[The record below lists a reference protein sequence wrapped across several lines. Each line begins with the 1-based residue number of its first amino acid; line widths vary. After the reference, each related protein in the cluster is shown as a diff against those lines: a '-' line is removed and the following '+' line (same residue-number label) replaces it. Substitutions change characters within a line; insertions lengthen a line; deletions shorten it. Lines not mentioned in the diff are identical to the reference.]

1 MKSYNF
7 KRKVWALAL
16 VLALSLA
23 CFTPLGAFAKGI
35 RIKTIDG
42 DDAFRRPTP
51 PPTDYDFSTIRV
63 LITIGSTSSVDLDL
77 GTEYVVEGTSTK
89 LSGTMSSPYHVTVEK
104 TSSGKVRLTNRSTG
118 AVIREASDVKLTRV
132 DQNYEKGMLTL
143 VSCASS
149 STQGR
154 MYLGDFR
161 FLVKDSALMMVNTV
175 PMAYYIYGVV
185 GYELN
190 PYCEDEALRAQA
202 VAAKA
207 HGMYYIDTAEGSTY
221 DIKDGYSSAQYQ
233 AYRGFR
239 ENRLPTMRHCLDVV
253 GVAISYQD
261 SFVPIC
267 YGHSNGGETSLP
279 SFIFGSSC
287 QWYDAA
293 YGVAVDDIEF
303 NDYTDDTDTINVT
316 FGGTGDNSRF
326 RDFILKKI
334 NALYGVNAT
343 KLRSISELYAFDPKE
358 GTERH
363 MQKLHVKAK
372 VKVGDEDKTYT
383 FECPTSDLRTF
394 ALTDVD
400 GSGDSYSSSKYV
412 FKTSRLIY
420 WGKETSGGYTLIYS
434 GHGHGIGLSQI
445 GANIRANPATY
456 GWTYQEILKFY
467 YPNFDIITIT
477 ERNPDGTLPSEP
489 DDPFA
494 VGPDAVAYGICTADN
509 TNFRSGPG
517 TEYSIIGTM
526 NKGDHFDIFD
536 VSTNGWFKA
545 WYNGLNGYVSL
556 DLSYVTGFP
565 SPADGLFMLMDGK
578 TNGAVNLRSEPYIR
592 DGNVITKLPNNTKVT
607 AWAHINKWYYVTTE
621 NGYEGFLSNLTTT
634 YGDPY
639 EYTGVATISPRS
651 PESYNPFVHFRR
663 IFVTAPLPEPKDP
676 IIRIPGR
683 RGSDDCNCDS

>member
-1 MKSYNF
+1 MKRFRS
-7 KRKVWALAL
+7 KGKVLAFVLAFALA
-16 VLALSLA
+16 LA
-23 CFTPLGAFAKGI
+23 CFTPLAVFAKGI
-35 RIKTIDG
+35 SIKALGGNDE
-42 DDAFRRPTP
+42 FRRPTP

-63 LITIGSTSSVDLDL
+63 LITIGSTSSIDVDL
-77 GTEYVVEGTSTK
+77 GTDYVLEGTNTTI
-89 LSGTMSSPYHVTVEK
+89 SGTMSSPVPVTISK
-104 TSSGKVRLTNRSTG
+104 TSSGKVKMTNRSTG
-118 AVIREASDVKLTRV
+118 AVIREASDIRLTRV
-132 DQNYEKGMLTL
+132 DQNYELGMLKL
-143 VSCASS
+143 VSCASD

-154 MYLGDFR
+154 MYLGNFR
-161 FLVKDSALMMVNTV
+161 FFVKDSTLMMVNTV

-202 VAAKA
+202 IAAKA
-207 HGMYYIDTAEGSTY
+207 HGIYYIDSAPDSTY

-253 GVAISYQD
+253 GITIAYQD

-267 YGHSNGGETSLP
+267 YAHSNGGETSLP
-279 SFIFGSSC
+279 SFVFGSSC

-293 YGVAVDDIEF
+293 YGVAIDDIEF
-303 NDYTDDTDTINVT
+303 DEYTDDTDTINVT

-334 NALYGVNAT
+334 SSLYGVNAT
-343 KLRSISELYAFDPKE
+343 KLRSIIELYAFDPIE

-363 MQKLHVKAK
+363 MQQLHVKAK
-372 VKVGDEDKTYT
+372 VKTGDGDKTYT
-383 FECPTSDLRTF
+383 FECPTSHLRSF

-400 GSGDSYSSSKYV
+400 GSGDDYSSYKYV
-412 FKTSRLIY
+412 FKKSRLIY

-434 GHGHGIGLSQI
+434 GHGHGVGLSQM

-456 GWTYQEILKFY
+456 AWTYQEILNFY

-477 ERNPDGTLPSEP
+477 ERNPDGTLPSPP
-489 DDPFA
+489 DDPFV
-494 VGPDAVAYGICTADN
+494 VGPDAVAYGICTADG

-517 TEYSIIGTM
+517 TEYSIIATV
-526 NKGDHFDIFD
+526 NKDEHFDIFD
-536 VSTNGWFKA
+536 VSSNGWFKA
-545 WYNGLNGYVSL
+545 WYKGLNGYISL

-565 SPADGLFMLMDGK
+565 SPADGVFTLMDGT
-578 TNGAVNLRSEPYIR
+578 TNGSVNLRSEPYIR
-592 DGNVITKLPNNTKVT
+592 DGNVITRLPNKTKVT
-607 AWAHINKWYYVTTE
+607 AWAHINKWYYVTTD

-639 EYTGVATISPRS
+639 EYTGVASISPRS
-651 PESYNPFVHFRR
+651 PESYNPFIYMHMVLTPF
-663 IFVTAPLPEPKDP
+663 PQPEPTDP
-676 IIRIPGR
+676 RIRFPGK
-683 RGSDDCNCDS
+683 RGTGECDSDS

>member
-1 MKSYNF
+1 MKRLLKN
-7 KRKVWALAL
+7 RKVWAAALAI
-16 VLALSLA
+16 VLALA
-23 CFTPLGAFAKGI
+23 CFAPLGAYAKELSPVRGTEAPET
-35 RIKTIDG
+35 RKK
-42 DDAFRRPTP
+42 

-63 LITIGSTSSVDLDL
+63 LITIGSTSSIDLDL
-77 GTEYVVEGTSTK
+77 GTDYVVEGANKT
-89 LSGTMSSPYHVTVEK
+89 LSGTMASPYPVKVEK
-104 TSSGKVRLTNRSTG
+104 TSAGKIKLTNRTTG
-118 AVIREASDVKLTRV
+118 AVIREATDVKLKRV

-161 FLVKDSALMMVNTV
+161 FLVKDSAMMMVNTV

-207 HGMYYIDTAEGSTY
+207 HGLYYIDTAADSTY
-221 DIKDGYSSAQYQ
+221 DIKDGYSSSQYQ

-261 SFVPIC
+261 GFVPIC

-287 QWYDAA
+287 QWYDGA
-293 YGVAVDDIEF
+293 YGVTKDDIEF
-303 NDYTDDTDTINVT
+303 NDYTDDTDKITVT

-334 NALYGVNAT
+334 NTLYGISAT
-343 KLRSISELYAFDPKE
+343 KLVSISELYAFDPIS

-372 VKVGDEDKTYT
+372 VTTSDGDKTYT
-383 FECPTSDLRTF
+383 FECPTEHLRTF

-400 GSGDSYSSSKYV
+400 GSGDSYSSYKYV

-420 WGKETSGGYTLIYS
+420 WGKSTSNGYTLIYS

-456 GWTYQEILKFY
+456 AWTYQQILKFY

-477 ERNPDGTLPSEP
+477 ERNPDGSSPSDPE
-489 DDPFA
+489 DPFL
-494 VGPDAVAYGICTADN
+494 VGPDAVAYGVCTANN

-517 TEYSIIGTM
+517 TEYSIIGVM

-536 VSTNGWFKA
+536 VSSNGWFKA
-545 WYNGLNGYVSL
+545 WYKGLNGYVTM

-565 SPADGLFMLMDGK
+565 APADGMFTLMDGT
-578 TNGAVNLRSEPYIR
+578 TNGAVNLRSEPFVR
-592 DGNVITKLPNNTKVT
+592 DGNVITKLPNKTKVT

-621 NGYEGFLSNLTTT
+621 NGYEGFLSKLTTT

-639 EYTGVATISPRS
+639 EYTGVAQISPRS
-651 PESYNPFVHFRR
+651 PESYNPFIYSHMILGPVQK
-663 IFVTAPLPEPKDP
+663 PEPADP
-676 IIRIPGR
+676 RIRFPKK
-683 RGSDDCNCDS
+683 RGASNDEADY